1 MTNSFG
7 QPPFDRPQNEEQP
20 HSRFPP
26 PADASVPPDPSST
39 QTPKERNIF
48 AIVALIC
55 AVAGV
60 GISFLNGGLVV
71 GWLLLIIALI
81 LSVVSLTIGKKKR
94 GVAIVALIVSVGGFT
109 IAPLAFIALVRWSD
123 EQNQR
128 NNAFDF
134 DYSEQAQ
141 ATEETATARPQSSRE
156 NPLPMGSTIED
167 ENWSV
172 TINSV
177 NFDGDYVIMAENAA
191 NSAPD
196 PGKQYILVNI
206 TVTLKADIPNGS
218 KPMADVEYVATD
230 GTTSNP
236 YDKIIALESAFKN
249 TATVY
254 QGGSITGDL
263 IFEAPVATAAEGV
276 LSARPE
282 RFGDKGPDPRKVDA
296 DNGST

>member
-39 QTPKERNIF
+39 QTPKVRNIQ
-48 AIVALIC
+48 A
-55 AVAGV
+55 
-60 GISFLNGGLVV
+60 S
-71 GWLLLIIALI
+71 
-81 LSVVSLTIGKKKR
+81 
-94 GVAIVALIVSVGGFT
+94 VALIVSVGGFT
-109 IAPLAFIALVRWSD
+109 IAWLAFIALVRWSD

-191 NSAPD
+191 NPAPD

-206 TVTLKADIPNGS
+206 TVTLKADIPNGSKADIPNGS

-236 YDKIIALESAFKN
+236 YDKIIALDSAFKN

-282 RFGDKGPDPRKVDA
+282 RFGDKDFVA
-296 DNGST
+296 LQ